1 MSQLQGKVA
10 VILGAAGRDNMG
22 QTHRPAL
29 RAEGARVVV
38 AGRDH
43 AALRALAAEIGG
55 VAATCDITPQGRA
68 RGAGADR
75 AASPVGQLD
84 IAINCTGHGLMAKL
98 KDTTEAQIDALTNLQ
113 FKGVFFFLQVFAEA
127 MAEGG
132 GGSIITMSS
141 ASVYA
146 LLYNHAAY
154 IGTKAGADA
163 LVRCFANEYGAKGV
177 KVNALAPGLTSTPM
191 TEKEMQMPGLREAFV
206 KEYPLGRIGTA
217 EDVADAALW
226 LAQPGSFITGQVLQI
241 NGGLTLRRNPEPP
254 GHQREPGSREIG
266 PCLKKTIMTDCILA
280 ILAYNSIHCE
290 ELASTARA

>member
-10 VILGAAGRDNMG
+10 VILGAAGRENMG
-22 QTHRPAL
+22 QSIARRFTA
-29 RAEGARVVV
+29 AGARVVV
-38 AGRDH
+38 AGRD
-43 AALRALAAEIGG
+43 ARALAALAGELNG
-55 VAATCDITPQGRA
+55 VAAVCDITKKAEVEALAQKAQDALGRI
-68 RGAGADR
+68 D
-75 AASPVGQLD
+75 V
-84 IAINCTGHGLMAKL
+84 AINCTGHGLMAKL
-98 KDTTEAQIDALTNLQ
+98 KDTTEAQIDALTSLQ
-113 FKGVFFFLQVFAEA
+113 FKGVYFFLQVFAEA
-127 MAEGG
+127 MAKGG

-177 KVNALAPGLTSTPM
+177 KVNSLAPGLTSTPM

-241 NGGLTLRRNPEPP
+241 NGGLTLRRNPSP
-254 GHQREPGSREIG
+254 RDINAS
-266 PCLKKTIMTDCILA
+266 LA
-280 ILAYNSIHCE
+280 AAKS
-290 ELASTARA
+290 APA